1 VTVSYTAFFAVWIA
15 AAAGCALAVGI
26 FYAWRDARARPPHRR
41 VKLYRCLECERVY
54 EDPRN
59 VPLSPCPRC
68 GALNEAVR
76 R

>member
-1 VTVSYTAFFAVWIA
+1 VTVSYTALFTLWVVAACAPAIGVGLYYAV
-15 AAAGCALAVGI
+15 
-26 FYAWRDARARPPHRR
+26 RDARARPPRR
-41 VKLYRCLECERVY
+41 RPKLYRCADCALVY

-68 GALNEAVR
+68 GALNEAAR

>member
-1 VTVSYTAFFAVWIA
+1 MTVSYTTLFTLW
-15 AAAGCALAVGI
+15 LAVTCAPAIAVGLY
-26 FYAWRDARARPPHRR
+26 YAGRDDRARPPRR
-41 VKLYRCLECERVY
+41 RPKLYRCEACALVY

-68 GALNEAVR
+68 GALNEAAR

>member
-1 VTVSYTAFFAVWIA
+1 MTVSYTTLFTVWVVA
-15 AAAGCALAVGI
+15 ACAPALAAEL
-26 FYAWRDARARPPHRR
+26 YYTWRDARARPPRR
-41 VKLYRCLECERVY
+41 RAKLYRCADCAHVY

-68 GALNEAVR
+68 GALNEAAR